1 MNWWILLLTVCA
13 MGRLVAA
20 IWNEIKN
27 EYQKAT
33 LHLVWA
39 IFFLLML
46 AARVY
51 L

>member
-1 MNWWILLLTVCA
+1 MNWWTLLLATCVI
-13 MGRLVAA
+13 GRLIAA
-20 IWNEIKN
+20 TWNEIKN

-39 IFFLLML
+39 MFFLLML
-46 AARVY
+46 AARAY